1 MSFKK
6 TRNQIYKIPHFL
18 LYGLLILVVIGIIL
32 SFVAIFFPNPILT
45 PASLKTFFD
54 STTNLS
60 NLVVGAI
67 IASIVGLFSSVA
79 IMDLENEKNRDNIIL
94 CFYYEIKELKE
105 QIKDIP
111 VDNFQSCVQYIVR
124 NKLKLYSENGFY
136 YALKKELFTLDKTLL
151 EKILTVYPKIIFVD
165 ELIPNIGN
173 YPSQPLRSTPDLL
186 KIHEHIGEIK
196 LKIDVLFQILDEE
209 VKKMEK

>member
-6 TRNQIYKIPHFL
+6 TRNQIYKIPYFL
-18 LYGLLILVVIGIIL
+18 LYALIILVVIGIIL
-32 SFVAIFFPNPILT
+32 SFVAIFFPNPVLT
-45 PASLKTFFD
+45 RESLTIFFD

-60 NLVVGAI
+60 NLIVGAI
-67 IASIVGLFSSVA
+67 IASIIGLFSSVA

-111 VDNFQSCVQYIVR
+111 VNNFQGCVEFIVR

-136 YALKKELFTLDKTLL
+136 YALKKELFTLDKPLL
-151 EKILTVYPKIIFVD
+151 EKILEVYPKIIFVD
-165 ELIPNIGN
+165 ELIPDIGN
-173 YPSQPLRSTPDLL
+173 YPSQPLLATPGLL
-186 KIHEHIGEIK
+186 KIHEYIGELK
-196 LKIDVLFQILDEE
+196 SKIDVLFQILDEE